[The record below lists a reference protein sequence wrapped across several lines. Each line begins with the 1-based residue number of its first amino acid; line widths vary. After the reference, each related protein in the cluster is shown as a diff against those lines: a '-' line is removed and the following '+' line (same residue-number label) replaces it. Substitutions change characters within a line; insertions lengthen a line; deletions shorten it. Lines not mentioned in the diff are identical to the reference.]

1 VVGSPFR
8 DAYDARMPSSE
19 ARYED
24 IADWYVEYTSDWE
37 PKPLALL
44 PDDIAGRRVLDLACA
59 HGRATRFLARCGA
72 AVTGLD
78 LSTTLITRARAIEA
92 SEPLGIEYLVGDAT
106 ATEWWDGRPFD
117 GVVCNLALMDIDD
130 LDAALATVASVLA
143 PGGWFTFSLF
153 HPCYPGGWEG
163 SPTGLASWPP
173 DGGYAAEGW
182 WQTTGIGVRGHVGA
196 THRMLSTYLNA
207 VLRAGF
213 TFDEFMEPPMHVP
226 VYFVARC
233 HHPI

>member
-1 VVGSPFR
+1 V
-8 DAYDARMPSSE
+8 PSSR

-24 IADWYVEYTSDWE
+24 IADWYIEYTRDWDPE
-37 PKPLALL
+37 PLLLL
-44 PDDIAGRRVLDLACA
+44 PEPIAGRRVLDLACA
-59 HGRATRFLARCGA
+59 HGQVSRFLARRGA
-72 AVTGLD
+72 SVTAVD
-78 LSTTLITRARAIEA
+78 LSTNLITRARTIEA
-92 SEPLGIEYLVGDAT
+92 TEPLGIDYLAGDAAGT
-106 ATEWWDGRPFD
+106 TWWDGTPFD

-130 LDAALATVASVLA
+130 LEGALTTVASVLV

-173 DGGYAAEGW
+173 DGGYSAEGW
-182 WQTTGIGVRGHVGA
+182 WQTNGIGVRGHVGSN
-196 THRMLSTYLNA
+196 HRMLSTYLDA

-213 TFDEFMEPPMHVP
+213 AFDEFTEPRLLVP

-233 HHPI
+233 RRAT

>member
-1 VVGSPFR
+1 VSPSR
-8 DAYDARMPSSE
+8 

-24 IADWYVEYTSDWE
+24 IADWYVEYTRDWDTE
-37 PKPLALL
+37 GLLLL
-44 PDDIAGRRVLDLACA
+44 PDDIAGSRVLDIACA
-59 HGRATRFLARCGA
+59 HGRVSRVLARRGA
-72 AVTGLD
+72 RVTAVD
-78 LSTTLITRARAIEA
+78 LSTKLIVQARSIEA
-92 SEPLGIEYLVGDAT
+92 TEALGIDYIVGDAGGT
-106 ATEWWDGRPFD
+106 TWWDGTPFH

-130 LDAALATVASVLA
+130 LDAALATVGSVLA

-182 WQTTGIGVRGHVGA
+182 WQTNGVGVRGRVGS

-207 VLRAGF
+207 VLGAGF
-213 TFDEFMEPPMHVP
+213 TFDEFMEPPMRVP
-226 VYFVARC
+226 VYFAARC
-233 HHPI
+233 HRRT